1 MDIYDEYTVIKPT
14 STTTDWF
21 WEKIGDT
28 NVNLSDVVTGV
39 ALNKQT
45 DSVIGAD
52 ATFTITQ
59 PTIAL
64 ATDTTSGT
72 GKVTVVTG
80 ISGASASGD
89 SVTAVTG
96 YANTSSDTFLKGVK
110 VTTQPTVSLTAN
122 TSTASGRITYV
133 QA

>member
-1 MDIYDEYTVIKPT
+1 MVKSSTTPSSQPLDIYDEYTVIKPT

-28 NVNLSDVVTGV
+28 SVNLSDVVTGV
-39 ALNKQT
+39 TLNKQT

-72 GKVTVVTG
+72 GKVAVVTG

-96 YANTSSDTFLKGVK
+96 YSNTTSDTFLKGV
-110 VTTQPTVSLTAN
+110 
-122 TSTASGRITYV
+122 
-133 QA
+133 